1 MESDSA
7 ATPAPPAVELCPA
20 QRRALDALLRGL
32 DVWNLGVVS
41 AETGAGRTT
50 VLRAAHAAVGG
61 ASLGMADFVDAL
73 GGGRHPQALEE
84 TFHGVVSDALSNAP
98 AVFVDDLNLLAAV
111 AGGGCHF
118 YPRSGMLDVALT
130 ALAAQRAGLSAHLVF
145 YGAPAGGAP
154 AGNGVLYGLAG
165 AEVTHTRDDERS
177 SVDGALE
184 RLAADLERGG
194 RRPYL
199 IPRGGA
205 TALGCAG
212 YVRASLELAAQ
223 LADLGVT
230 PARVVLAT
238 GSCGTQAGLEVGAR
252 WLQAPFGI
260 TGVTVSRPAAECV
273 ERIRSLAG
281 ACAELLGLRVGPVQP
296 EVLGG
301 YLGPGYGKRSPEGE
315 AAMRLLARTEGLLLD
330 PVFTAKAMAALVDL
344 ARDGAGPVVFWHTG
358 GAATALMGGGDA
370 PS

>member
-1 MESDSA
+1 MRLAELPRERIA
-7 ATPAPPAVELCPA
+7 VLPTPLQPAPRLSEELGVDVLVKRDDLTGLGVGGNKVRKLEYLLA
-20 QRRALDALLRGL
+20 DALARGADALL
-32 DVWNLGVVS
+32 
-41 AETGAGRTT
+41 T
-50 VLRAAHAAVGG
+50 
-61 ASLGMADFVDAL
+61 
-73 GGGRHPQALEE
+73 GGGPQ
-84 TFHGVVSDALSNAP
+84 SN
-98 AVFVDDLNLLAAV
+98 
-111 AGGGCHF
+111 H
-118 YPRSGMLDVALT
+118 VALT
-130 ALAAQRAGLSAHLVF
+130 ALAARRAGLSAHLVF
-145 YGAPAGGAP
+145 YGNPADGAA

-165 AEVTHTRDDERS
+165 AEVTHTGDDERS
-177 SVDGALE
+177 SVDAALE
-184 RLAADLERGG
+184 RLATDLERAG
-194 RRPYL
+194 RRPYV

-212 YVRASLELAAQ
+212 YVGASLELAGQ
-223 LADLGVT
+223 LAELGVT

-252 WLQAPFGI
+252 WLQAPFRI

-281 ACAELLGLRVGPVQP
+281 ACAELLGLRVGPVERP
-296 EVLGG
+296 EVLDG
-301 YLGPGYGKRSPEGE
+301 YLGPGYGRLSVEGH

-344 ARDGAGPVVFWHTG
+344 ARDGEGPIVFWHTG